1 MHQPCQP
8 KQQFMPEQEQLEPSD
23 SYAFCLT
30 EDVQL
35 FGQLGDLEADSDV
48 LLFPAAAGLGLV
60 KQQAQ
65 KQTNLTIGKPKTQSK
80 AKRAP
85 PTKRQAAII
94 CDLCGRSF
102 SDAYGLRIHKMTHT
116 NERPHVCDVCGKGFR
131 QLNKLRIHS
140 VTHTDKRPY
149 ECDICGKG
157 FRFANYLAV
166 HRRLHTGEKPYI
178 CTLASCSM
186 SFHSIHARRMHVK
199 LQHAS
204 GSSKHTATDI
214 EEEAQDQKE
223 QDEQEEMRTGS
234 ADTVTHTSSLSYT
247 CPICGRILTDQCY
260 LNTHLKRHFNQR
272 DFACRHPD
280 CGKRFFSSSEL
291 NHHQIAHTRLRP
303 FRCSLCGSCFLRK
316 SNYKQHLKVHKAKG
330 CD

>member
-60 KQQAQ
+60 KQAQ